1 MVPNVSKLKKL
12 NSDGTNSRKSTEL
25 ISNTEILPEKSI
37 KNKSINRKTESDT
50 RTRNRLSSLK
60 NMVLLFYG
68 TTPGFIIE
76 LTCCW
81 QQTEIQLDNTTIGQ
95 FN

>member
-60 NMVLLFYG
+60 TWFYYFMALRLVLLS
-68 TTPGFIIE
+68 
-76 LTCCW
+76 
-81 QQTEIQLDNTTIGQ
+81 N
-95 FN
+95 